1 VDKTTIGYGL
11 IVLLFGVFFLVER
24 NSFARDGARQQRRLQ
39 RWLGINLGGQ
49 REVEQKRG
57 IVAVGVVCIIVGVVV
72 ILIGIFQ

>member
-11 IVLLFGVFFLVER
+11 IVLLFGVFFLAER
-24 NSFARDGARQQRRLQ
+24 NSFAREGARQQMRLQ

-57 IVAVGVVCIIVGVVV
+57 IVAVGVVGIVVGVVM

>member
-1 VDKTTIGYGL
+1 MTIGYGL

-24 NSFARDGARQQRRLQ
+24 NSFARHGARQQRRLQ

-57 IVAVGVVCIIVGVVV
+57 IVAVGVVGIVVGVVV
-72 ILIGIFQ
+72 ILIGIYQ

>member
-1 VDKTTIGYGL
+1 MDKTTIGYGL
-11 IVLLFGVFFLVER
+11 IVLLFGLFFLVER
-24 NSFARDGARQQRRLQ
+24 NSVAGDGARQQRRLQ

-57 IVAVGVVCIIVGVVV
+57 IVAVGVVGIVVGVIM